1 MQIENGR
8 KQGGGNC
15 MIEIKSQIIGRIPD
29 IAKLELYRVIGEGY
43 KAMQDGRTNTIE
55 EVREKIDKRRA
66 ERGRGSIY
74 RAGKV

>member
-43 KAMQDGRTNTIE
+43 KAMQDGRTSTIE
-55 EVREKIDKRRA
+55 EVREKINKKTT
-66 ERGRGSIY
+66 ERG
-74 RAGKV
+74 